1 MASHDARSDM
11 GRYAALKGR
20 RAEAHVTAIR
30 LVVFLHRSV
39 EVPPSAP
46 IGLFNYL
53 ITLCLSCGF
62 GVLERFPHPFDRLG
76 AVPQPLSQRARGA
89 ANGSRYGLAPYS
101 TCATQWNISKPAA
114 NGSRYGLAPYSTC
127 ATQWSVSKPA
137 TNGSRYGLA
146 PYSTRVTPRVGLV
159 ETRPHPSTRF
169 RQAQHKLNVP
179 ALCGASAP

>member
-1 MASHDARSDM
+1 MSFRRAQRGEILMASHDARSDM

-76 AVPQPLSQRARGA
+76 AAPQPLSQRARGA
-89 ANGSRYGLAPYS
+89 A
-101 TCATQWNISKPAA
+101 I
-114 NGSRYGLAPYSTC
+114 
-127 ATQWSVSKPA
+127 
-137 TNGSRYGLA
+137 GSRYGLA

-169 RQAQHKLNVP
+169 RQAQHKLNLT
-179 ALCGASAP
+179 AQGGASAP